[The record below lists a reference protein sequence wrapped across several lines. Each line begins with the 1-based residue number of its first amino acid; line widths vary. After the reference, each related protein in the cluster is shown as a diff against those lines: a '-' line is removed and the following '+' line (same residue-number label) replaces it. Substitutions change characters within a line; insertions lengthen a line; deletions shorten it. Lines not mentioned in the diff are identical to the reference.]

1 MNKISELTT
10 SISRTIYDLQA
21 ENRELRETI
30 EKISQKEDSKP
41 MACKVCRHF
50 KQHYIYDNVQ
60 SGFVPVHF
68 GHCMRGRRPEKS
80 PSDKTCKYFE
90 LMKEEK

>member
-1 MNKISELTT
+1 MQNISELTAD
-10 SISRTIYDLQA
+10 ISRTFYDLQA
-21 ENRELRETI
+21 ENKELRATI
-30 EKISQKEDSKP
+30 EKLAEEETRKP
-41 MACKVCRHF
+41 MACECCRHF
-50 KQHYIYDNVQ
+50 KQHYICDNIR
-60 SGFVPVHF
+60 GEFVPVHF